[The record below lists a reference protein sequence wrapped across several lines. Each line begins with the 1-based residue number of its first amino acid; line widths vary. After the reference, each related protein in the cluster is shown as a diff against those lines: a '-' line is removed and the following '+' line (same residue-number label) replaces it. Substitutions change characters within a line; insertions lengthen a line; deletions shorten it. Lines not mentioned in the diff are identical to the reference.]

1 LEYKECPPKCERSE
15 GQNTKG
21 TAMAKEKAI
30 KKRKKKKRKFRKL
43 FVSTAAFIT
52 AAVIVV
58 FCIYYVYYETDYFN
72 VAEVKIE
79 GNLVYDNQFILD
91 SSEIETGEKLFG
103 VDRNDV
109 KERLQQQ
116 VYVEH
121 ARVVYELPNKI
132 YIHITER
139 QEKYQIY
146 YNNNYVVTDKNGIAL
161 KADTTNNQLKTI
173 ESLTDV
179 LYNVGEEIKFTG
191 IDNVK
196 SIFEAIDYIESEF
209 DSETVTNFWVNKNNS
224 ILLETKYGTFIKMML
239 SEDVKYQAVFAM
251 KIINERLNN
260 NLPVFNGLIDFTKG
274 DITIYVEDFNM
285 EEYNE

>member
-1 LEYKECPPKCERSE
+1 
-15 GQNTKG
+15 
-21 TAMAKEKAI
+21 MAKEKTT

-72 VAEVKIE
+72 VAEVKID
-79 GNLVYDNQFILD
+79 GNFIYDNQFILD
-91 SSEIETGEKLFG
+91 NSEIETGEKIFS
-103 VDRNDV
+103 VNRNDV
-109 KERLQQQ
+109 KEKLQQH
-116 VYVEH
+116 VYVEQ

-146 YNNNYVVTDKNGIAL
+146 YNNNYVVTDKNGIVL
-161 KADTTNNQLKTI
+161 KTDTINNELKTI

-179 LYNVGEEIKFTG
+179 LYNVGEEIKFAG

-209 DSETVTNFWVNKNNS
+209 DSETVTTFWVNKNNS
-224 ILLETKYGTFIKMML
+224 VLLKTKYGTFIKMML
-239 SEDVKYQAVFAM
+239 SEDVKYQSVFAM

-274 DITIYVEDFNM
+274 DSPVYVEDFNM

>member
-1 LEYKECPPKCERSE
+1 
-15 GQNTKG
+15 
-21 TAMAKEKAI
+21 MAKEKTT
-30 KKRKKKKRKFRKL
+30 KKRKKKRRKFRKL

-58 FCIYYVYYETDYFN
+58 FCIQYVYYETDFFS
-72 VAEVKIE
+72 VAEVNVE
-79 GNLVYDNQFILD
+79 GNLVYDYQFILD
-91 SSEIETGEKLFG
+91 NSEIETGVKLFNI
-103 VDRNDV
+103 DRDDV
-109 KERLQQQ
+109 KEKLQQN
-116 VYVEH
+116 VYVEN

-139 QEKYQIY
+139 QEKYQVF
-146 YNNNYVVTDKNGIAL
+146 YNNHYIITDKNGIVL
-161 KADTTNNQLKTI
+161 KTDTANIQLKTI

-179 LYNVGEEIKFTG
+179 LYNVGEEIKFEG
-191 IDNVK
+191 IDDVK
-196 SIFEAIDYIESEF
+196 SIFEAIDYIGKEF
-209 DSETVTNFWVNKNNS
+209 DSETITNFWVAKNNS
-224 ILLETKYGTFIKMML
+224 VLLETKYGTFIKMLL
-239 SEDVKYQAVFAM
+239 SEDVKYQAIFAM

>member
-1 LEYKECPPKCERSE
+1 MSPKCERSE

-21 TAMAKEKAI
+21 TAMAKEKVI

-91 SSEIETGEKLFG
+91 SSEIETGEKLFS

-146 YNNNYVVTDKNGIAL
+146 YNNNYVITDKNGIAL
-161 KADTTNNQLKTI
+161 KTDTTNNQLKTI

-191 IDNVK
+191 IEDVK

-224 ILLETKYGTFIKMML
+224 VLLKTKYGTFIKMLL

>member
-1 LEYKECPPKCERSE
+1 
-15 GQNTKG
+15 
-21 TAMAKEKAI
+21 MAKEKAT

-58 FCIYYVYYETDYFN
+58 FCIYYVYYETDYFS
-72 VAEVKIE
+72 VAEVNVD
-79 GNLVYDNQFILD
+79 GNAVYDTKFIVD
-91 SSEIETGEKLFG
+91 NSEIETGVKLFSI
-103 VDRNDV
+103 DRSDV
-109 KERLQQQ
+109 KEKLQQQ

-139 QEKYQIY
+139 QEKYQIF
-146 YNNNYVVTDKNGIAL
+146 YNNNFIITDKNGIVL
-161 KADTTNNQLKTI
+161 KTDIANNQLKTI
-173 ESLTDV
+173 ESLTNV
-179 LYNVGEEIKFTG
+179 LYNVGEEIKFTD
-191 IDNVK
+191 IDDVN

-209 DSETVTNFWVNKNNS
+209 DSETVTNLWADKNNS
-224 ILLETKYGTFIKMML
+224 ILLETKYGTFIKMKL

-274 DITIYVEDFNM
+274 DITIYAEDFNM

>member
-1 LEYKECPPKCERSE
+1 
-15 GQNTKG
+15 
-21 TAMAKEKAI
+21 MAKEKPTN
-30 KKRKKKKRKFRKL
+30 KRKKKKRRFKKL

-58 FCIYYVYYETDYFN
+58 FCIYYVYFETEYFN
-72 VAEVKIE
+72 ISEIKIE
-79 GNLVYDNQFILD
+79 GNSNYDNQFIID
-91 SSEIETGEKLFG
+91 ISEINTGEKLLS
-103 VDRNDV
+103 VNRNEV
-109 KERLQQQ
+109 KEKLQQQ
-116 VYVEH
+116 VYVEN

-146 YNNNYVVTDKNGIAL
+146 YNNNFVVIDNNGIVL
-161 KADTTNNQLKTI
+161 KTDTISNELKTI

-191 IDNVK
+191 IDDVK

-209 DSETVTNFWVNKNNS
+209 DSETITSLWIDKSNS
-224 ILLETKYGTFIKMML
+224 ILLKTKYGAFVKMKL
-239 SEDVKYQAVFAM
+239 NEDIKYQAVFAM
-251 KIINERLNN
+251 KIINDRLNN

-274 DITIYVEDFNM
+274 DSPLFIEDFNM

>member
-1 LEYKECPPKCERSE
+1 MEYKECPPKCERSE